1 MRAYLEDLA
10 EEEAL
15 WGILDGIFAGIAPLL
30 VDDSLDVGLLGIATK
45 VIKGHDDLKPFF
57 TKEDAGDD
65 PDWPELP
72 IADSSAAKEAL
83 ESAAEAVEKGPF
95 GAALPKFLRD
105 GVSAIEF
112 AKESAFDGP
121 DAEAPARKSGGRA
134 VYLALG
140 VLSSTAGAIL
150 KAAGNVSSIASYLAT
165 EAGQGMLTVLGAAW
179 QTLMRLV
186 GLL

>member
-1 MRAYLEDLA
+1 M
-10 EEEAL
+10 
-15 WGILDGIFAGIAPLL
+15 
-30 VDDSLDVGLLGIATK
+30 
-45 VIKGHDDLKPFF
+45 
-57 TKEDAGDD
+57 
-65 PDWPELP
+65 
-72 IADSSAAKEAL
+72 
-83 ESAAEAVEKGPF
+83 EKGPF

-150 KAAGNVSSIASYLAT
+150 EAAGNVSSIASYLAT

-186 GLL
+186 GLV